1 MNLSL
6 VLLLKWTEMLRK
18 CGFMGVVHVCSL
30 YIVWRGMIYIY
41 IYILEIRRFM
51 NLNYYESFILII
63 LNGISVSENEFH
75 SNPALPHPII
85 I

>member
-1 MNLSL
+1 
-6 VLLLKWTEMLRK
+6 
-18 CGFMGVVHVCSL
+18 
-30 YIVWRGMIYIY
+30 
-41 IYILEIRRFM
+41 M

-85 I
+85 IWIIPLLSIMMIFIILKT

>member
-6 VLLLKWTEMLRK
+6 VLLLKWIEMLCK
-18 CGFMGVVHVCSL
+18 CGSMGVVGICSL

-75 SNPALPHPII
+75 SNPTLPHPII

>member
-18 CGFMGVVHVCSL
+18 CGFMGIVRVCSL

-41 IYILEIRRFM
+41 IYIYIGDKEI
-51 NLNYYESFILII
+51 YEFKL
-63 LNGISVSENEFH
+63 L
-75 SNPALPHPII
+75 
-85 I
+85 

>member
-18 CGFMGVVHVCSL
+18 CGFKGVVGVCSL

-51 NLNYYESFILII
+51 NLNYYESFILFI
-63 LNGISVSENEFH
+63 LNGISVSKNEFH